1 MKEVLLMRLFLL
13 KIYWREKMKKKLI
26 KDQHII
32 WMTMILS
39 ILILVFYLL
48 SYTKEAWILF
58 LIMFIFERIITP
70 YTGKRF
76 EHTLDQLGE
85 ILDKDLDESESKRV
99 LKVIVS
105 LIAFVIVAIGI
116 YIYALISHPLL
127 CTILMLAEIIDKIIE
142 KFILKRV

>member
-1 MKEVLLMRLFLL
+1 
-13 KIYWREKMKKKLI
+13 
-26 KDQHII
+26 
-32 WMTMILS
+32 
-39 ILILVFYLL
+39 
-48 SYTKEAWILF
+48 
-58 LIMFIFERIITP
+58 MFIFERIITP
-70 YTGKRF
+70 YTGKSF

-127 CTILMLAEIIDKIIE
+127 FTILMLAEIIDKIIE

>member
-1 MKEVLLMRLFLL
+1 
-13 KIYWREKMKKKLI
+13 MKKKLI

-70 YTGKRF
+70 YTGKSF
-76 EHTLDQLGE
+76 EHTLDQLG
-85 ILDKDLDESESKRV
+85 DLDESESKRV

-127 CTILMLAEIIDKIIE
+127 FTILMLAEIIDKIIE